1 MTDKPVLPDLPESHA
16 RVLEFLLDRIPPEEI
31 PWALTGSASLRLQG
45 VDLEVHD
52 IDIQADGNSARIIE
66 QLLVGFMK
74 TALHVWESPDMRSL
88 DGKAEKDGIQIE
100 ILADVSHKK
109 PDGSW
114 CSYTDFTRL
123 TWQDWHGRR
132 VAVFPLSD
140 EADAYAAMG
149 RKDKAALIRG
159 TIQSLTKLSIRS
171 N

>member
-16 RVLEFLLDRIPPEEI
+16 RVLEFLLDRIPPDEI

-45 VDLEVHD
+45 VDLEIHD
-52 IDIQADGNSARIIE
+52 IDIQTDGNSGSLIE
-66 QLLVGFMK
+66 QRLAEYMK
-74 TALHVWESPDMRSL
+74 TSLHAWESPGMRSL

-109 PDGSW
+109 SDGSW
-114 CSYTDFTRL
+114 CSYTDLARL
-123 TWQDWHGRR
+123 TWLDWHGRR

-149 RKDKAALIRG
+149 RTEKAALIRG
-159 TIQSLTKLSIRS
+159 MIQALSKL
-171 N
+171 